1 MKKTSGFFKRRF
13 GSTPG
18 ASESTNNLSDL
29 VNVQHSRH
37 FSSQSDH
44 HLSQPG
50 TESCPSSPALPHS
63 LHLQRPTPPPPP
75 VPTIPSSYIQNNP
88 PATLSPTQSDK
99 RSNVK
104 SAAQSTRSSPSPLSP
119 SPSQRKAR
127 ERTDDLGPDPA
138 ITNLN
143 RSRSASPPRHD
154 AAFAKLSSFKPA
166 RNHYSHPAANP
177 EDPHALTF
185 HRYASNIELNSQNSP
200 RQRTSMSSLS
210 AAVASLQ
217 PFDSAATKPSP
228 QLSTPASQLYS
239 VTGASP
245 FLHQPPGSVT
255 PKSNKSNETGR
266 DITSPI
272 QSESNPFKRPLK
284 PYPTEA
290 HDPQRDS
297 DLSPRSDSLLSG
309 VISHDPLS
317 LPVDQSTQGTN
328 PLIQVN
334 TDFGVSKT
342 HSNLPSAGSTASF
355 FSTMSE
361 NGEEGKARVTEVTP
375 KNPFHRQNSVPHTPP
390 IGGPTRFQS
399 PLPRS
404 GHPHVLPNLDTSSAV
419 TGRSAH
425 RPPESNRNSRAE
437 SLNDMRIDHSSNH
450 RAAMARDLS
459 LPVWTSARSASA
471 ESCPASVPSDLP
483 VHNPLSPTLSDSPWS
498 GRQRSPHPYLD
509 SKLTGTPGLTNRL
522 RTETE
527 ESTMSNKTLNIHA
540 LQDSRRATGDG
551 HGGRVPDASQQFDDT
566 SEADLQL
573 NHTPSIRLVSAPE
586 TAANA
591 TDGATPSSMAP
602 SHLGSPYSQ
611 QSSTY
616 SGYESPSPML
626 PEHHRNPF
634 SPNWSGQTVPL
645 PKDTTPVGLGL
656 KLERSPD
663 ASELDPPTP
672 ANDQEE
678 QKKRVSRTGLDRTSS
693 LSRSLASSSITSSSP
708 STMPLRASGPSTR
721 PHTGQEDNDGCSLG
735 PVISKQ
741 RTVSTTST
749 MNSTKRS
756 NDTRST
762 AHTSVHPNDFVDP
775 TLSVDENAKMLA
787 RRCWDEDESFIRRD
801 KLAEWLGSPD
811 TGENQ
816 LPVLTLK
823 HYMNCFAFHQLR
835 IDMAFRKLCQKL
847 HLKGETQQIDRILVE
862 FSQRFWQQNFSNLY
876 FSTDVVHA
884 LSYSILLLNTDLHI
898 VDTTSRM
905 SRSQFVRNTL
915 ETLTAQLS
923 AFEDLGD
930 VEHVI
935 DSAERDTPMSM
946 SDFISYSR
954 PSSPSLRT
962 GTIGRGSQASKKS
975 STDVDSF
982 VDSHTKP
989 PHSAIGRPSIDKWR
1003 GPFRNGSN
1011 PGTAAS
1017 RLPRRSGSVASS
1029 AHPFVMV
1036 NGPPELPGDASRR
1049 GSNELASPAASMA
1062 PQEGMIKPSQF
1073 SRALFEK
1080 EIEGLLKTQPI
1091 FQGLNTDG
1099 QPRTPGIGGTRS
1111 PGALGA
1117 ERPQPPFKRNSL
1129 RGLPGFGGLLA
1140 AHGAEMYG
1148 PRSSS
1153 PTSSTAPSTMSGTSG
1168 PGGLAQSNSSTGS
1181 HRYTNMTSPSI
1192 GFASNLSQSI
1202 IREQTEEE
1210 SKEDP
1215 QEPPTLMS
1223 DEELALL
1230 GAPWAKEGLLQRK
1243 QYWDAKGKR
1252 HKDKGWAQLF
1262 VVIHKGQ
1269 LKMFQFGATGPSMS
1283 SSNQASGDG
1292 PTVGGG
1298 NWLSNAQ
1305 PMGEL
1310 TLTHSLSSALPSGY
1324 NRDRPCAFVLTLAN
1338 ESSYFFQAGTADLV
1352 NEWVSTCNYWSARLS
1367 KEPLTGG
1374 VSNMEYGWN
1383 QVADLAAIRMSSISR
1398 KSNDYKGDEESEGKV
1413 ESQPTRSKKLRQKII
1428 KPNSSGNMYSMSGS
1442 ESVKG
1447 SVADLRL
1454 THNQHQHHVQLPQ
1467 AQQPPNQ
1474 INSNVMINDW
1484 SAPIPP
1490 NSTSTLTEENQLDNL
1505 RKHSIYMQLELEKH
1519 NYLRKP
1525 MMSLYPTRSLNF
1537 QKATNNW
1544 EKKSQYL
1551 LAEIIKYT
1559 TYIDALECGIHQKN
1573 EKRTKRLVRSLLE
1586 NADS

>member
-1 MKKTSGFFKRRF
+1 MT
-13 GSTPG
+13 
-18 ASESTNNLSDL
+18 
-29 VNVQHSRH
+29 
-37 FSSQSDH
+37 
-44 HLSQPG
+44 
-50 TESCPSSPALPHS
+50 
-63 LHLQRPTPPPPP
+63 
-75 VPTIPSSYIQNNP
+75 
-88 PATLSPTQSDK
+88 
-99 RSNVK
+99 
-104 SAAQSTRSSPSPLSP
+104 
-119 SPSQRKAR
+119 
-127 ERTDDLGPDPA
+127 
-138 ITNLN
+138 
-143 RSRSASPPRHD
+143 
-154 AAFAKLSSFKPA
+154 
-166 RNHYSHPAANP
+166 
-177 EDPHALTF
+177 
-185 HRYASNIELNSQNSP
+185 
-200 RQRTSMSSLS
+200 SLS

-217 PFDSAATKPSP
+217 PFDSSATKPSSQVSP
-228 QLSTPASQLYS
+228 DEAFSPSCSASSRPSTQSAKHSTPASQIFS
-239 VTGASP
+239 VTGTSP
-245 FLHQPPGSVT
+245 ISNQPSGSARL
-255 PKSNKSNETGR
+255 KSHKSDETGR
-266 DITSPI
+266 DLTSPT
-272 QSESNPFKRPLK
+272 SSKSNPFKRPLK
-284 PYPTEA
+284 PYSTEA
-290 HDPQRDS
+290 QHLPRDS
-297 DLSPRSDSLLSG
+297 ELSPRNDSLMSG
-309 VISHDPLS
+309 AKSHEPLS
-317 LPVDQSTQGTN
+317 STLDQSTQGVN
-328 PLIQVN
+328 LLIQVN
-334 TDFGVSKT
+334 PDRGLSKQ

-355 FSTMSE
+355 FSTMSD
-361 NGEEGKARVTEVTP
+361 NAEEGKGRATEVTP
-375 KNPFHRQNSVPHTPP
+375 KNPFHRQNSVSHTPP

-404 GHPHVLPNLDTSSAV
+404 GNSNVLPHLDTSSAV
-419 TGRSAH
+419 TGRSTN
-425 RPPESNRNSRAE
+425 RPPDSNRNSRAE
-437 SLNDMRIDHSSNH
+437 SLNDMRMEHPSNQ
-450 RAAMARDLS
+450 RAAMAKDLS
-459 LPVWTSARSASA
+459 LPVWLPARSASA
-471 ESCPASVPSDLP
+471 ESCPASVHCDFP
-483 VHNPLSPTLSDSPWS
+483 VHNPISPTSSESPWA
-498 GRQRSPHPYLD
+498 GRQRSPHPYHD
-509 SKLTGTPGLTNRL
+509 AKLTATPILTNRL

-540 LQDSRRATGDG
+540 FQDSNRATGDG
-551 HGGRVPDASQQFDDT
+551 HSGRIVDPSQQFDDT
-566 SEADLQL
+566 AEMDPHM
-573 NHTPSIRLVSAPE
+573 NHTPSIRLVSAP
-586 TAANA
+586 
-591 TDGATPSSMAP
+591 TDGAAP
-602 SHLGSPYSQ
+602 STMPPPHLGSPHSQ
-611 QSSTY
+611 PSSTH
-616 SGYESPSPML
+616 SGHDPSSPML

-645 PKDTTPVGLGL
+645 GKDTTPVGLGL
-656 KLERSPD
+656 KMERSQDSPGG
-663 ASELDPPTP
+663 DPNPHTI
-672 ANDQEE
+672 AHDQEE
-678 QKKRVSRTGLDRTSS
+678 HKNRVSRTGLDRTSS
-693 LSRSLASSSITSSSP
+693 LSRSLASSSITSASP
-708 STMPLRASGPSTR
+708 STMPLRASGSSTQ
-721 PHTGQEDNDGCSLG
+721 TGQEDTDGCSLG
-735 PVISKQ
+735 PVLSKQ
-741 RTVSTTST
+741 RTISTTST

-762 AHTSVHPNDFVDP
+762 THTSVHPNDFVDA
-775 TLSVDENAKMLA
+775 TLSTDENAKVLA
-787 RRCWDEDESFIRRD
+787 RRCWDEDERFIRRE

-811 TGENQ
+811 TSENQ

-862 FSQRFWQQNFSNLY
+862 FSQRFWQQNYSNLY

-905 SRSQFVRNTL
+905 SRSQFVKNTL
-915 ETLTAQLS
+915 ETLNAELS
-923 AFEDLGD
+923 SFEDMAD

-935 DSAERDTPMSM
+935 DTAERDTPMSKNE
-946 SDFISYSR
+946 FVSYSR
-954 PSSPSLRT
+954 PASPGLRA
-962 GTIGRGSQASKKS
+962 GTIGRAHQASKKS
-975 STDVDSF
+975 STDLDSYA
-982 VDSHTKP
+982 DSHSKP
-989 PHSAIGRPSIDKWR
+989 PHSTIGRPSIDKWR
-1003 GPFRNGSN
+1003 GPFRNGSSS
-1011 PGTAAS
+1011 GTTSS
-1017 RLPRRSGSVASS
+1017 RISRRSGSVASS

-1036 NGPPELPGDASRR
+1036 NGGPELPSDASRR
-1049 GSNELASPAASMA
+1049 GSNELSSPAASMA
-1062 PQEGMIKPSQF
+1062 PQEGTIKPSQF

-1080 EIEGLLKTQPI
+1080 EIEGLLKDIYTAIKTQPI
-1091 FQGLNTDG
+1091 FQGSNADG
-1099 QPRTPGIGGTRS
+1099 QQRTPSIGGTRS
-1111 PGALGA
+1111 PGGLGA

-1140 AHGAEMYG
+1140 AHGADMYG

-1153 PTSSTAPSTMSGTSG
+1153 PTSSMAPSTMSGTSG
-1168 PGGLAQSNSSTGS
+1168 PGGLAQSSSSAGS
-1181 HRYTNMTSPSI
+1181 HGYTSMTSPSI

-1210 SKEDP
+1210 SKDDSHEA
-1215 QEPPTLMS
+1215 QTVMT

-1243 QYWDAKGKR
+1243 QYWDSKGKR

-1269 LKMFQFGATGPSMS
+1269 LKMFQFGASGPSMS
-1283 SSNQASGDG
+1283 SSNQGSGDG

-1383 QVADLAAIRMSSISR
+1383 QVTDLAMQMLTR
-1398 KSNDYKGDEESEGKV
+1398 KSTDFKGVEEEEEKL
-1413 ESQPTRSKKLRQKII
+1413 ESQTRTKKLRQKII
-1428 KPNSSGNMYSMSGS
+1428 KPNSSTIGSIYSMSGS

-1454 THNQHQHHVQLPQ
+1454 TNPNS
-1467 AQQPPNQ
+1467 QPPPSSPQPNP

-1490 NSTSTLTEENQLDNL
+1490 NSTSTLTEEVQLENL

-1525 MMSLYPTRSLNF
+1525 MMSLYPPRSINF

-1559 TYIDALECGIHQKN
+1559 TYIDALESGIHQKN
-1573 EKRTKRLVRSLLE
+1573 EKRNQRLVQSLLE